1 MRRNFRDVAENYRTV
16 ETVLEEID
24 YDELEEPTL
33 RGLYEDL
40 TTRYKLV
47 DEWREDDSVDWL
59 VVDKFL
65 ERTEDIARNLRNAYG
80 ED

>member
-80 ED
+80 KD

>member
-1 MRRNFRDVAENYRTV
+1 MRRNLRDVAENYRTV

-40 TTRYKLV
+40 TTRHKLV